1 MKEKILN
8 VVSVIAS
15 ILLISIIVLT
25 MTRIAINSKNLYI
38 KFYSR
43 EKENLRINL
52 RDSDYFNAMYKLID
66 YIEGRTDNIQLVV
79 YENNIE
85 TEMYN
90 EQEILHM
97 VSVKNI
103 YSNVVM
109 FKNISII
116 IFAIL
121 IVIILKEKKFKTFVK
136 NFLKILPIFLIIFS
150 LFGIYISR
158 TFDSSWWK
166 FHEIIFNDRLWI
178 LPFNSRM
185 LRICPNSL
193 WKTILKKSIE
203 LNIITFLII
212 VILFIIYLIY
222 EKNKFSNQK

>member
-8 VVSVIAS
+8 VVSVIVS

-79 YENNIE
+79 YENNVEI
-85 TEMYN
+85 EMYN

-109 FKNISII
+109 FRNISII

-121 IVIILKEKKFKTFVK
+121 MVIILKEKKFKTFVK
-136 NFLKILPIFLIIFS
+136 KFLKALPIFLIIFS

-212 VILFIIYLIY
+212 VISFIVYLIY
-222 EKNKFSNQK
+222 EKKVSNQK